1 METAGITSQV
11 ATVDYLQ
18 LLTVQLQ
25 NQDPIDPVDQEGL
38 INDLAQFSMLEGIED
53 MNVSFESMLRLQE
66 ITQGVDLV
74 GKTVQYQDEATGEL
88 TTGSVEELVTAGNSI
103 NLIVDGRS
111 VSIGSVISVSQSA
124 A

>member
-1 METAGITSQV
+1 MNGISSQV

-38 INDLAQFSMLEGIED
+38 INDLAQFSMLEGVETLNASFAD
-53 MNVSFESMLRLQE
+53 MLKLAELN
-66 ITQGVDLV
+66 QGLGMV
-74 GKTVQYQDEATGEL
+74 GKVVQYQDPNSGDL
-88 TTGSVEELVTAGNSI
+88 KSGNVTDMFTQQDSI
-103 NLIVDGRS
+103 NLLVNGES
-111 VSIGSVISVSQSA
+111 VAIDNVIGVSA